1 MKRIPFN
8 TMTVFIVTISLF
20 AACAGEPE
28 PQPVPRPGTQSGPR
42 FVIELEPGPHYS
54 KDMKVMWYR
63 YTVWPQLAVWLE
75 TPDGTFIDTIYVTEL
90 AVTRKFRAAPKDGRP
105 EALPVWSHL
114 PSEGVDAVSSPTTV
128 GATVKYGNDLAAR
141 LPAGDYIVKLE
152 TNRSYDWNA
161 SFTKKNAGV
170 NGQPSVVYKT
180 KLTIGAG
187 ADEAVFMPYGTGSV
201 DGSSGDVQENLDGI
215 DTALELFGSM
225 KVAYVIH

>member
-8 TMTVFIVTISLF
+8 TMTVFIVTICLF

-75 TPDGTFIDTIYVTEL
+75 TPDGTFVDTIYVTEL
-90 AVTRKFRAAPKDGRP
+90 AVTGRYQAAPKTGRP

-114 PSEGVDAVSSPTTV
+114 KSTGADAVSSPTTV
-128 GATVKYGNDLAAR
+128 GGTVRYGNSLAAR

-161 SFTKKNAGV
+161 SYTKKNAGV
-170 NGQPSVVYKT
+170 NGQPSVVYKAGL
-180 KLTIGAG
+180 KLGG
-187 ADEAVFMPYGTGSV
+187 DRREAVFQPYGTGSV
-201 DGSSGDVQENLDGI
+201 DGSSGDVQEGLDGI

-225 KVAYVIH
+225 SISYEPR